1 MEKEIFESAGRSSLK
16 TIIDSPSPRS
26 FWPLCFQAPTL
37 TVQFLMEDIDWAS
50 AASSGAAAAAPLAGV
65 LSAAAAA
72 VAPSREDAA
81 RMISPVSTLMRRI
94 CASEVAPL
102 VTILPV

>member
-26 FWPLCFQAPTL
+26 FWPLCFQAPAL
-37 TVQFLMEDIDWAS
+37 SVQFLMEDIDWAS
-50 AASSGAAAAAPLAGV
+50 AASPGAAAAAAAVAGV

-72 VAPSREDAA
+72 VSSGRCDAA
-81 RMISPVSTLMRRI
+81 RAGSAVSALFMGGWGFRTAWR
-94 CASEVAPL
+94 
-102 VTILPV
+102 